1 MSRITQGFSF
11 RVIFCVYFHLCPP
24 HGLRPGTNSWR
35 RTCRVGG
42 LARGSPLWGTGN
54 PTSGGSCPLP
64 GLFLLQTLSPQ
75 KQAFIM
81 EILSGCLEYRKLLTI
96 VVDAF
101 YVRDGR
107 LCLRADYSLFEGR
120 CPWPAVVG
128 RAHGSLRAR
137 PLQTLKSDR
146 APPPAGLRGPQPPF
160 PPWTLLAAGAWAAR
174 GQCFPP

>member
-1 MSRITQGFSF
+1 MSRITRGFSF
-11 RVIFCVYFHLCPP
+11 GVIFRVYFHLCPP
-24 HGLRPGTNSWR
+24 HGLRPGPTPGEDLQGR
-35 RTCRVGG
+35 G
-42 LARGSPLWGTGN
+42 LARGSPLQGTGA
-54 PTSGGSCPLP
+54 PTSGGGCPVP

-75 KQAFIM
+75 KQAFFM

-107 LCLRADYSLFEGR
+107 LCPRADYSLFEGR

-128 RAHGSLRAR
+128 RAHGSLGAR
-137 PLQTLKSDR
+137 PLQTLNNDR

-160 PPWTLLAAGAWAAR
+160 LPWTLPAAGAWAAR
-174 GQCFPP
+174 GLCFPPH